1 MLPPL
6 LDESRRSPA
15 DKWLWALL
23 GFLVA
28 GQLVA
33 LWLVCQQQV
42 QKAAVRDA
50 AVRAQRLALRDECA
64 PRAGHATCLP
74 ERAQDRRTR
83 ELNDVMAALR

>member
-23 GFLVA
+23 GFLVV
-28 GQLVA
+28 GLLVA
-33 LWLVCQQQV
+33 FWLVCQQQV
-42 QKAAVRDA
+42 QKAEVRDA

-64 PRAGHATCLP
+64 PQRGHATCLP
-74 ERAQDRRTR
+74 ERRQDRRAR
-83 ELNDVMAALR
+83 DLNDVMSALR